1 MLDLFNNKIAFL
13 KKEPK
18 MGWFFVLII
27 ILILLSLLHYICKKE
42 IYDCYQ
48 TKGIATCT
56 DECILTSAIPTTIH
70 FDHITMNQKNLDY
83 EMISKELK
91 IDEENYQTY
100 YEITLS
106 IKNNLSNNEIV
117 DLNVYYHKQRLI
129 IKIIDQMF

>member
-91 IDEENYQTY
+91 IDEENYQNY
-100 YEITLS
+100 ID
-106 IKNNLSNNEIV
+106 NNFSVFNSPR
-117 DLNVYYHKQRLI
+117 LNKVISKLI
-129 IKIIDQMF
+129 R